1 MQHLGA
7 ALQRR
12 IGGDRLEQS
21 RVEGAD
27 AGVEGL
33 QLPANRLLGG
43 GAVQFC
49 GQLAEVGAVVDEA
62 LTHQN
67 QVFELAQVALFGR
80 GRLQIRQAPVASQ
93 YGSIQAIRLGQQ
105 AERLGEAP
113 GAVGAH
119 QDRLAAVRRQ
129 ALVQLPVVAPGR
141 LEDDAPHAVPAQPV
155 AQGAA
160 PRLVVGEAAGLP
172 AGLAAGVEPTLAD
185 SDAGDG
191 LYTGKGHV
199 LRLLG
204 LSRFRACCPRIRT
217 GRTGRTA
224 TGRPSSSAGL
234 APHLKSRSD
243 PPPERGLGQAPA
255 RPPPR
260 AAGRKLCLLPP
271 GQPQATAPSE
281 PERTTAWGNPRFALS
296 STLPNIQA

>member
-1 MQHLGA
+1 M
-7 ALQRR
+7 
-12 IGGDRLEQS
+12 
-21 RVEGAD
+21 
-27 AGVEGL
+27 GVEGL
-33 QLPANRLLGG
+33 QLPANRLRGC

-62 LTHQN
+62 LAHQN
-67 QVFELAQVALFGR
+67 QVFELAQVALLGR
-80 GRLQIRQAPVASQ
+80 SRLQICQAPVASRH
-93 YGSIQAIRLGQQ
+93 GGIQAIRLGRQ

-113 GAVGAH
+113 GAVG
-119 QDRLAAVRRQ
+119 
-129 ALVQLPVVAPGR
+129 
-141 LEDDAPHAVPAQPV
+141 
-155 AQGAA
+155 A

-204 LSRFRACCPRIRT
+204 LSGFRVCCPRIRT

-224 TGRPSSSAGL
+224 TGRSSSPAGL

-281 PERTTAWGNPRFALS
+281 PE
-296 STLPNIQA
+296 